1 MRSSRKLFYSTE
13 IRMII
18 TGNIINGRCRYAP
31 EEKLQLESYVIQK
44 GK

>member
-1 MRSSRKLFYSTE
+1 
-13 IRMII
+13 MII
-18 TGNIINGRCRYAP
+18 IGNIINGRCRYAQ

>member
-1 MRSSRKLFYSTE
+1 MKLFYSTE

-18 TGNIINGRCRYAP
+18 TGNIINGRRRYAT

>member
-1 MRSSRKLFYSTE
+1 
-13 IRMII
+13 MII
-18 TGNIINGRCRYAP
+18 TGNIINGRCIYAP

>member
-1 MRSSRKLFYSTE
+1 MSSSRKLFYSTE

-18 TGNIINGRCRYAP
+18 TGNIINGRRRYAT

>member
-1 MRSSRKLFYSTE
+1 
-13 IRMII
+13 MII
-18 TGNIINGRCRYAP
+18 TGNIINGRRRYAA

>member
-1 MRSSRKLFYSTE
+1 
-13 IRMII
+13 MII
-18 TGNIINGRCRYAP
+18 TGNIINGRYRYAL

>member
-1 MRSSRKLFYSTE
+1 
-13 IRMII
+13 MII
-18 TGNIINGRCRYAP
+18 TGNIINGRYAP

>member
-18 TGNIINGRCRYAP
+18 TGNIINGRRRYAT

>member
-1 MRSSRKLFYSTE
+1 MKNSRKLFYSTE

-18 TGNIINGRCRYAP
+18 TGNIINGRRRYAT

>member
-1 MRSSRKLFYSTE
+1 
-13 IRMII
+13 MII
-18 TGNIINGRCRYAP
+18 TGNIINGICRYAP

>member
-1 MRSSRKLFYSTE
+1 ML
-13 IRMII
+13 I
-18 TGNIINGRCRYAP
+18 TGNVINGRCRYAP